1 MSTFYDHFVMASQRG
16 EEYYNQQLGLEMI
29 HAQSAELE
37 LGPNT
42 NALALR
48 IPFDPVT
55 HDLVSVKIF
64 VTWCNGAAQ

>member
-1 MSTFYDHFVMASQRG
+1 MSTFYDHFLMASQRG
-16 EEYYNQQLGLEMI
+16 EEYYNQQLGLELI

-48 IPFDPVT
+48 LPFDPVG
-55 HDLVSVKIF
+55 HDLVSVPIANYNN
-64 VTWCNGAAQ
+64 TTIE